1 MTQNGHDRGRWP
13 LAPLC
18 AEPAD
23 RTPPW
28 PYAAPVRWIKQL
40 IEGRDLWLDTAVA
53 AAFTVVAVLL
63 GSEPEPGAGWQAQ
76 DGLGIAL
83 TCLVNA
89 PLALRRRAPLTVFAV
104 SCSAWALFITLDY
117 WPVVNSM
124 GPFFALYTVASL
136 RRRCPAL
143 ACTVLVGV
151 VWVYA
156 GWRAGQA
163 TPAVLAQAAVF
174 PAVGCRV
181 GIAAQVSARRADR
194 LAELAEQL
202 RREQQDRMRRAVAE
216 EQRRI
221 ARELHDVV
229 AHHMSVINVQGG
241 LASYVFDS
249 EPDTARAALRT
260 INETSQ
266 EGLGELRRMLTL
278 LRTGPEDGARPE
290 DAEGAPYAPMPG
302 LSRLGEMVE
311 RVRAAGV
318 PVDLRTE
325 GNPRSLAPGVELCA
339 YRVVQEALTNVIKH
353 ARPAEAVVVVTYG
366 AEELTVTVT
375 DDGRPERSLPA
386 NVPPSA
392 GHGLIGM
399 RERARLYGGTVDVGP
414 RADGGFRV
422 CLTLPTA
429 ARTAGE

>member
-1 MTQNGHDRGRWP
+1 M
-13 LAPLC
+13 
-18 AEPAD
+18 
-23 RTPPW
+23 
-28 PYAAPVRWIKQL
+28 RWITRL
-40 IEGRDLWLDTAVA
+40 IERRDLWLDTAIAV
-53 AAFTVVAVLL
+53 AFTLVAVLL
-63 GSEPEPGAGWQAQ
+63 GRQPEPGADWRAQ

-83 TCLVNA
+83 SCLINA

-104 SCSAWALFITLDY
+104 SDSAWGLFITLDY
-117 WPVVNSM
+117 WPVVKSM

-136 RRRCPAL
+136 RRLRSAVV
-143 ACTVLVGV
+143 CTVLVGA
-151 VWVYA
+151 VWVYS

-241 LASYVFDS
+241 PASYVFDS

-260 INETSQ
+260 IKETSQ

-278 LRTGPEDGARPE
+278 PRTGPEGGAEPG
-290 DAEGAPYAPMPG
+290 DAEAAPYAPMPG

-318 PVDLRTE
+318 PGLSNTEIAEQLFISEATVKTHLNRTMTKPDLDSRD
-325 GNPRSLAPGVELCA
+325 
-339 YRVVQEALTNVIKH
+339 Q
-353 ARPAEAVVVVTYG
+353 AVVVAYETGLVT
-366 AEELTVTVT
+366 
-375 DDGRPERSLPA
+375 P
-386 NVPPSA
+386 
-392 GHGLIGM
+392 
-399 RERARLYGGTVDVGP
+399 GGTTG
-414 RADGGFRV
+414 
-422 CLTLPTA
+422 
-429 ARTAGE
+429 